1 MLFRRLVA
9 RILLLLAVS
18 LVSTSRALAQTPADY
33 QAVLATLG
41 RSGDFKEGVLKVN
54 IPRGDLKVV
63 IGQRAAPTP
72 FGFGGWIALTKGTG
86 GTDVMMGDLV
96 LTEDEVNP
104 VMSALLDNGL
114 EVTALHNHFFWEQPR
129 IFYMHVHGMGT
140 AADLAKRVS
149 PALALIPKPPT
160 PAPTSATAP
169 ALPSMDTAAL
179 AKIVGHEGEQTG
191 PVYKITI
198 GRPDIN
204 LVDHGAKI
212 NARMGL
218 NTWAAFTGSDADA
231 MVAGDVAMV
240 ASEVNPVL
248 KALRSNGINV
258 VAIHHHMTGGSPTV
272 YFLHYYG
279 TGGAAKLATGVKAA
293 LDQLGKMGA
302 TH

>member
-1 MLFRRLVA
+1 MVT
-9 RILLLLAVS
+9 
-18 LVSTSRALAQTPADY
+18 STRALAQTPADY
-33 QAVLATLG
+33 QAVLTALG
-41 RSGDFKEGVLKVN
+41 RTGDFKDGVLKVN
-54 IPRGDLKVV
+54 IPRSDLKVV

-72 FGFGGWIALTKGTG
+72 FGFGGWVALTKGTG
-86 GTDVMMGDLV
+86 GTDVLMGDLV

-129 IFYMHVHGMGT
+129 IFYMHVHGTGT
-140 AADLAKRVS
+140 AADLAKRLS
-149 PALALIPKPPT
+149 PALTLIPKPAT
-160 PAPTSATAP
+160 PAPPNASAP
-169 ALPSMDTAAL
+169 ALPSMDTAGL

-218 NTWAAFTGSDADA
+218 NTWAAFAGSDADA
-231 MVAGDVAMV
+231 MVAGDVAML

-258 VAIHHHMTGGSPTV
+258 VAIHHHMTSGSPTV

-293 LDQLGKMGA
+293 IDQLGKGGA